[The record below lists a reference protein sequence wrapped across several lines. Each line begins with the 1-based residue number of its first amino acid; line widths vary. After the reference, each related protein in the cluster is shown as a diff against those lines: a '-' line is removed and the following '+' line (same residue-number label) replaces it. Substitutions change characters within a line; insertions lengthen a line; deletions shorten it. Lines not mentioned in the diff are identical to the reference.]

1 MEMHERP
8 ESPAERLANTAS
20 AAIGVALALACLP
33 ALLDRLAEGVS
44 VYGKIG
50 AWTFFGSV
58 LLLYTSSTLYH
69 ALPPSELRRKVRL
82 LDHAAIFILIAGT
95 YTPITLGPL
104 RDHGGF
110 WLFGLE
116 WVLAALGIAMKVS
129 GSLRFGKVSN
139 VIYLLVAWIGLLWA
153 RPFVLG
159 MAMPGILWI
168 LAGGVFYSG
177 GIVFYAA
184 RHRPYAHFVWHL
196 FVLGG
201 TCCHA
206 VAVFGYAVK

>member
-1 MEMHERP
+1 MSTQERP
-8 ESPAERLANTAS
+8 ESQAERLANTAS
-20 AAIGVALALACLP
+20 AAIGVLMALACLP
-33 ALLDRLAEGVS
+33 ALLGVVSRVS
-44 VYGKIG
+44 VYGAIG
-50 AWTFFGSV
+50 AWAFYFSV

-69 ALPPSELRRKVRL
+69 ALPPGELRRKVRL
-82 LDHAAIFILIAGT
+82 LDHSAIFILIAGT

-104 RDHGGF
+104 REHGGY
-110 WLFGLE
+110 WLFGME

-153 RPFVLG
+153 KPFAVG
-159 MAMPGILWI
+159 MAMPGIAWI
-168 LAGGVFYSG
+168 LAGGFFYSG

-184 RHRPYAHFVWHL
+184 KHRPYAHFVWHL

-201 TCCHA
+201 TVCHA
-206 VAVFGYAVK
+206 VAVFGYAVR